1 MKNGAHDREVQVT
14 EAILRRSIIARTVD
28 IVLRL
33 QKALV
38 AVAMILVIG
47 CLLVI
52 PLDHLMDHTYP
63 SEYAGNIDFNKDFEY
78 AGDDVSNLE
87 PASPAAYWNGDR
99 HANGNNNNSRSPGP
113 YNPIGSISSS
123 SSSSSSSSR
132 ASSLARSVP
141 LGDIMP
147 VAGENN
153 HLENRRVGFM
163 GMERIPT
170 AQDVRQLIRH
180 HTASIAM
187 LKEYANQMGY
197 RVEWYVKE

>member
-52 PLDHLMDHTYP
+52 PLDHLMDHTY
-63 SEYAGNIDFNKDFEY
+63 GI
-78 AGDDVSNLE
+78 LQE